1 VLRALIVAAPHV
13 AFQLA
18 NVEFRL
24 SGLRA
29 DNVEEYLD
37 VGDCGEDFVFVIH
50 ALERCA
56 FPSASRAS
64 I

>member
-29 DNVEEYLD
+29 DNVEQFRV
-37 VGDCGEDFVFVIH
+37 VGDCGEDFGFVIH
-50 ALERCA
+50 ARPVSNTTL
-56 FPSASRAS
+56 
-64 I
+64 